1 MTTRYERR
9 IRHLEGRHMPTGAN
23 AVVLGLSGQQPTS
36 EEIGR
41 ASLVLRIA
49 FVSAQ
54 DGRLVEGENHARH

>member
-23 AVVLGLSGQQPTS
+23 AVVLGLSGTQPTA
-36 EEIGR
+36 EEIDR

-49 FVSAQ
+49 FVSAK
-54 DGRLVEGENHARH
+54 DGRLVEGGSYAQH